1 MKKILFVVNTLNEKD
16 GANTLLTLLRAIDS
30 PDYSVDLYIMMNC
43 GDVFSQLPEGIHLL
57 NKRPFT
63 SSSKKGADRMYHTFA
78 AIKNSFRNGAFLT
91 SIPYMFANLWRMLE
105 ANKIYAG
112 RLHDRMIANGG
123 KRFKT
128 EYDIAIAFSE
138 GAATYYVADY
148 VKALK
153 KAAWVYRNCN
163 LNEFNEYLD
172 EDAYDKMDK
181 VFATS
186 ESIKEAFL
194 EVHPECMGKTEIY
207 HEIIDQDTI
216 RRLAKEGTPD
226 GFEDKGL
233 RLLTVGRLSSQK
245 AYDVAIQAMVYL
257 RKWHYP
263 IKWYVIG
270 DGPLRKPLQDLINQK
285 KLTDYFILLGEKANP
300 YPYFANCDIYVH
312 ATRFEGKSIAIQEAQ
327 TLGCA
332 VIVSDVNGNRE
343 QIENGYDGV
352 VCNLNGKK
360 LAEAIADMAE
370 DPYIRKRMG
379 NRNMNKNLDYSGKN
393 VDQLFRLIEAN

>member
-1 MKKILFVVNTLNEKD
+1 MKNVLFVVNTLNEKD
-16 GANTLLTLLRAIDS
+16 EANMLLTLLKAIDS
-30 PDYSVDLYIMMNC
+30 SVYEVDLYILMNC
-43 GDVFSQLPEGIHLL
+43 GDSLSRLPQSVHLL
-57 NKRPFT
+57 NKRPF
-63 SSSKKGADRMYHTFA
+63 SNIPDKGVDKLYHVFSM
-78 AIKNSFRNGAFLT
+78 IKISLRNGAFLT
-91 SIPYMFANLWRMLE
+91 SIPYMIANLWKMME
-105 ANKIYAG
+105 ANRVYSSQ
-112 RLHDRMIANGG
+112 LHDRMIANGG
-123 KRFKT
+123 KRFKK

-138 GAATYYVADY
+138 GSATYYVADH
-148 VKALK
+148 VKAIK
-153 KAAWVYRNCN
+153 KAAWVHKKYN
-163 LNEFNEYLD
+163 LNDFNEYLD
-172 EDAYDKMDK
+172 DDTYDRIDK

-186 ESIKEAFL
+186 GSGKEAFL
-194 EVHPECMGKTEIY
+194 EVHPECMGKTMIY
-207 HEIIDQDTI
+207 HEIIDQETI
-216 RRLAKEGTPD
+216 RRLAKEGRAD

-270 DGPLRKPLQDLINQK
+270 DGPLRKTLQDLIDQK
-285 KLTDYFILLGEKANP
+285 KLTDYFILLGEKQNP

-332 VIVSDVNGNRE
+332 VIVSDVNGNRD

-352 VCNLNGKK
+352 VCDLNGKK

-370 DPYIRKRMG
+370 DPYIRRRMG
-379 NRNMNKNLDYSGKN
+379 NRNMQKDLTRSKKSIDL
-393 VDQLFRLIEAN
+393 LFAQIEQ